1 MPVIVTAANSN
12 YFDALQATVYQ
23 IHMFLPDFKLII
35 YDLGL
40 SDEQIILVIFFPV
53 IIIKR
58 ADSSVHLLLK

>member
-40 SDEQIILVIFFPV
+40 SDEQIILVIFF
-53 IIIKR
+53 
-58 ADSSVHLLLK
+58 